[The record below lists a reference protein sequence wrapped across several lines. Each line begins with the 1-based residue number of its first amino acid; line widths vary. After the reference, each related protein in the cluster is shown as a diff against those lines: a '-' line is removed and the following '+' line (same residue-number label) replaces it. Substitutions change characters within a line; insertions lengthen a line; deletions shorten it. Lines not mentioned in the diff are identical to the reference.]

1 MRFGAL
7 TSPAALGV
15 VTRGLST
22 REASKQCTNM
32 TIPVTLAARNAVFN
46 IPTLSN
52 NLDATTFFQN
62 VSNIG
67 GNFTEESLVEYRDE
81 TGTYNIS
88 AQYCTN
94 GSDPT
99 TLLFLTH
106 GIGFDK
112 SYWDLAYNDFAYSFV
127 DRAIAAGYATFSI
140 DRLGVGMSTH
150 ADPVQVVQFPAELS
164 TIQVLT
170 SQIRDGKVD
179 GVPTPQKIAHV
190 GHSFGSELT
199 MGLSVMA
206 PNLTDAVVLTGF
218 SYNSSFQPQAFAS
231 FNSQLAKLN
240 QPDRFGD
247 LDPGFLTWINNQSNQ
262 FAFLYPSGFEPSIL
276 TFSESTKYPYTVGEI
291 LTQGGGSIAKEFKGS
306 VLVLTGVEDAIFC
319 GGNCYSTGGV
329 GASIPDAVAKAFPV
343 ASAFE
348 TYLPTTT
355 GHAVN
360 LHYNAQSSYTYILD
374 FLKKQG
380 L

>member
-1 MRFGAL
+1 M
-7 TSPAALGV
+7 
-15 VTRGLST
+15 
-22 REASKQCTNM
+22 
-32 TIPVTLAARNAVFN
+32 
-46 IPTLSN
+46 
-52 NLDATTFFQN
+52 
-62 VSNIG
+62 
-67 GNFTEESLVEYRDE
+67 
-81 TGTYNIS
+81 
-88 AQYCTN
+88 
-94 GSDPT
+94 
-99 TLLFLTH
+99 
-106 GIGFDK
+106 
-112 SYWDLAYNDFAYSFV
+112 
-127 DRAIAAGYATFSI
+127 DRAIAAGYATFAI
-140 DRLGVGMSTH
+140 DRLGIGMSTH

-179 GVPTPQKIAHV
+179 GVPAPQKIAHV
-190 GHSFGSELT
+190 GHRYVSGLRYPLACTTDTSVHVCSFGSELT

-218 SYNSSFQPQAFAS
+218 SSNSSFQTQTFAN
-231 FNSQLAKLN
+231 FNSQLAKFN

-247 LDPGFLTWINNQSNQ
+247 LAPGFLTWINNQSNQ
-262 FAFLYPSGFEPSIL
+262 FAFLYPTGFEPSIL

-348 TYLPTTT
+348 TYLPTST
-355 GHAVN
+355 GHGVN
-360 LHYNAQSSYTYILD
+360 LHYNGSCSVLV
-374 FLKKQG
+374 FFFSH
-380 L
+380 